1 MKLEVYVMAWWQTQ
15 QNIQSLSIPT
25 KYEVRSPWLGDR
37 HNKTNHWNMKLE
49 VYVMAWWQTQ
59 QNIQSLS
66 IPTKYE
72 VGSLCDGLVTDR
84 TKHPIIK
91 YPTKYEVG
99 SLCDG
104 LGQTQQNIQS
114 LSIPTNMKLEVYVW
128 RHNKTSNHKGNMK
141 LKSMWWLGDRHNKTS
156 NH

>member
-25 KYEVRSPWLGDR
+25 KYEVRSLCDGLVTDTTKHPIIKYP
-37 HNKTNHWNMKLE
+37 HKNMKSMYGLVKSIIKYPHKIWME

-72 VGSLCDGLVTDR
+72 VRSLCDGLVTDT

-91 YPTKYEVG
+91 YP
-99 SLCDG
+99 
-104 LGQTQQNIQS
+104 
-114 LSIPTNMKLEVYVW
+114 
-128 RHNKTSNHKGNMK
+128 HKIW
-141 LKSMWWLGDRHNKTS
+141 S
-156 NH
+156 